1 MRRIVI
7 LTQPLHINYGGVLQ
21 AYALQ
26 RVLRGMGHDVVTDRH
41 RNSLSRRLV
50 PVWCRNFVGDF
61 ARYLIN
67 KIRGVTPKHEL
78 IDHVGANFIRFVA
91 EHMECVELF
100 DRNGSVREE
109 LLERFDTY
117 VVGSDQTWRPSCNVG
132 EQGIYFLDFV
142 RGRDLRRVAYSASF
156 GVDNLGEYSVALKSR
171 CGELLKEFDAV
182 SLREESGVRLCREE
196 FGVDASHTLD
206 PTLMLER
213 GAYEEL
219 ASGEDKRHGF
229 VGSYIL
235 DSSAA
240 KRAVEDRVAN
250 VLHLDKFEI
259 GANYTSVESWI
270 AAYRDADFIVTDS
283 FHGTVFS
290 IIFERPFISIVNPER
305 GASRFYSILE
315 ALGCEDR
322 AVSVGRGD
330 LEAEVTRLVGEPID
344 WRAVKQKLESLKQ
357 SSLSFLREAL
367 NN

>member
-1 MRRIVI
+1 MI

-26 RVLRGMGHDVVTDRH
+26 RVLRDMGHDVVTDRH

-50 PVWCRNFVGDF
+50 PVWCRNSVGDL

-78 IDHVGANFIRFVA
+78 IDHVGGNFTRFVA

-100 DRNGSVREE
+100 DRNGNVIGRV
-109 LLERFDTY
+109 LERFDTF

-156 GVDNLGEYSVALKSR
+156 GVDNLGEYPAALKSR
-171 CGELLKEFDAV
+171 CGDLLKAFDAV

-206 PTLMLER
+206 PTLLLER
-213 GAYEEL
+213 GGYEEL
-219 ASGEDKRHGF
+219 CACEDKRHGF

-235 DSSAA
+235 DGSAT
-240 KRAVEDRVAN
+240 KRAVEGRVAN
-250 VLHLDKFEI
+250 ALNLYKFEI
-259 GANYTSVESWI
+259 GANYSSVESWI
-270 AAYRDADFIVTDS
+270 AAFRDADFIVTDS

-305 GASRFYSILE
+305 GASRFNSLLGSLGLE
-315 ALGCEDR
+315 AR
-322 AVSVGRGD
+322 AVSVGD
-330 LEAEVTRLVGEPID
+330 DMEAEVTRLVGEPID
-344 WRAVKQKLESLKQ
+344 WRAIKQKLESLKQ